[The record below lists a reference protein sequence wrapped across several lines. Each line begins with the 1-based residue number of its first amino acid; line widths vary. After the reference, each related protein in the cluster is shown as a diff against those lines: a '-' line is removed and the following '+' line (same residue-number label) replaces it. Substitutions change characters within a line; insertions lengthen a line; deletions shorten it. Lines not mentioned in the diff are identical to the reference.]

1 MRPQGQ
7 MSGGGPLPS
16 GPPRQISRKGDREAH
31 ETRGGGASALPRW
44 ESFPSPDRR
53 RLVGLLIQAARRQMQ
68 PVPTGP
74 TGRVGRAGAV
84 QG

>member
-7 MSGGGPLPS
+7 MSRGGPLPS
-16 GPPRQISRKGDREAH
+16 GPPRQLSREEAREAR
-31 ETRGGGASALPRW
+31 EARGGGASALPRW

-53 RLVGLLIQAARRQMQ
+53 RLVGLLIQAARRQMR
-68 PVPTGP
+68 PVPPGP
-74 TGRVGRAGAV
+74 TGRVSRAGAV